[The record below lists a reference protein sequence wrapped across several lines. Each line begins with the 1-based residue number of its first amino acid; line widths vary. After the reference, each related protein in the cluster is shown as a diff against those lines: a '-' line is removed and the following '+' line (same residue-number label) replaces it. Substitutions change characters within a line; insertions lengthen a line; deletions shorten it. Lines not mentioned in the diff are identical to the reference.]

1 MSWEKV
7 LKEITQGKSSFDSLM
22 EALHDELKNPP
33 NLDDEEYEILEAG
46 LLKVF
51 RKLQEMKEDK
61 EKEAAGTLGDDP
73 IIEM

>member
-1 MSWEKV
+1 MSWEKI
-7 LKEITQGKSSFDSLM
+7 LKEITRGKSSFDNLM
-22 EALHDELKNPP
+22 EALHDELKTPP
-33 NLDDEEYEILEAG
+33 NLDDEGYEILEAS

-51 RKLQEMKEDK
+51 RKLQQMKEDI